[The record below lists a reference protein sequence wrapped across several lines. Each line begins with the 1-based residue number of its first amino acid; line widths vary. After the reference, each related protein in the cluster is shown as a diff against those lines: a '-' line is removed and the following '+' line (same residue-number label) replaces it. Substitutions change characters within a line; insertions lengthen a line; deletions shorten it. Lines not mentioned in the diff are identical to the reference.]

1 MKSKGIRVYETL
13 RKPTTAA
20 LLLVYLA
27 CMVLACRFLKFGT
40 RGIDALYMYVR
51 YFYFPAMILTVL
63 AYLSGI
69 TSFRSRTDE
78 VLSAKKYPGYYQNR
92 TFLFILGYALFLLAS
107 LLVVLLRL
115 SVSNDV
121 SDYFLGY
128 VGKSF
133 AYNLV
138 LPLLISLGVAYL
150 AARMGSGIGSAVLL
164 VLFLLLTSPVF
175 TSLAWYT
182 KPAIPVDQMLEAVLR
197 PFRIFYEN
205 NSWAPCVLV
214 GLQTGPSRGSLLL
227 FWVLFLAAAICFSL
241 LRRRGLRRAVSG
253 VLALASL
260 GCLVYACLPSGGYQR
275 VDDMSW
281 NGTMGDYI
289 CYYSDQPVGVD
300 YDDIDYTFTDYD
312 LELDFSRDLAVK
324 AKLQLHADTPATQF
338 EFTLYHCYRIRSLTG
353 QDVPV
358 TWSREGDIVTI
369 TTQEPVTDCT
379 LLLSYRGGHRI
390 FFADGDGAMLPGW
403 FPWYPMAGRHQVVLN
418 FETFPS
424 CYNVFNRIEPA
435 RISIQ
440 TGNSFTTLTNLEETG
455 DGSFAGTGDSI
466 TLLGGE
472 IVLLPEGQ
480 VRNYVPL
487 ELYEDPETWSTA
499 LVQQWRDTCDTLKL
513 YGLEPPADADSEIL
527 VAAEEI
533 GRFGTDLNRI
543 AIFDGYILTCGSGIS
558 IDTVSKELFL
568 QYNSESYLASIL
580 CSWGGLQES
589 PQETC
594 SYWLGYLQ
602 GGGSNHPLET
612 ALREALEAAQAAEK
626 GGEAVGKIA
635 QFLCEEGA
643 TGNEQA
649 FLEGLRDQYDSN

>member
-1 MKSKGIRVYETL
+1 MKANRIRLYETL

-20 LLLVYLA
+20 LVLVCLA
-27 CMVLACRFLKFGT
+27 CMVLACRFFRFGT
-40 RGIDALYMYVR
+40 HGINALYMYVR
-51 YFYFPAMILTVL
+51 YFYFPVLILTAL

-78 VLSAKKYPGYYQNR
+78 VLSAQKYPGYYQNR
-92 TFLFILGYALFLLAS
+92 TFLFILGCALFLLAF
-107 LLVVLLRL
+107 LLVILLVL
-115 SVSNDV
+115 SAANDV
-121 SDYFLGY
+121 TDDFLGY

-133 AYNLV
+133 VYNLV

-150 AARMGSGIGSAVLL
+150 TARMGRRIGSAVLL
-164 VLFLLLTSPVF
+164 VLYLLLTSPVF
-175 TSLAWYT
+175 TNLVWYT
-182 KPAIPVDQMLEAVLR
+182 KPAIPVDQILEALLR

-205 NSWAPCVLV
+205 GSWAPCVQV

-227 FWVLFLAAAICFSL
+227 FWVLFLAAAICFSQ
-241 LRRRGLRRAVSG
+241 LRRRALRRAISG

-260 GCLVYACLPSGGYQR
+260 GCLVYGCLPSGGYQR

-281 NGTMGDYI
+281 DGTMGDYI
-289 CYYSDQPVGVD
+289 SYYSDQPVGVY
-300 YDDIDYTFTDYD
+300 YDDIDYAFTDYD
-312 LELDFSRDLAVK
+312 LELDFGRELAVT
-324 AKLQLHADTPATQF
+324 ARLQLHSETPATQF
-338 EFTLYHCYRIRSLTG
+338 EFTLYHRYRIRSLTG

-358 TWSREGDIVTI
+358 TWSREGDIVTL

-379 LLLSYRGGHRI
+379 LLLSYRGGHKI

-403 FPWYPMAGRHQVVLN
+403 FPWYPMAGRHQVILN

-435 RISIQ
+435 HISIQ
-440 TGNSFTTLTNLEETG
+440 TDVSFTTLTNLEEG
-455 DGSFAGTGDSI
+455 EDGSFSGTGDSI
-466 TLLGGE
+466 TLLGGQ
-472 IVLLPEGQ
+472 ISLLPQGQ
-480 VRNYVPL
+480 VRNCIPL
-487 ELYEDPETWSTA
+487 ELYEDPETWSA
-499 LVQQWRDTCDTLKL
+499 SLVQQWQEICTTLER

-533 GRFGTDLNRI
+533 GRFGSDLNRVSF
-543 AIFDGYILTCGSGIS
+543 FDGYILTWGGGIS

-568 QYNSESYLASIL
+568 RYNSESYLASIL
-580 CSWGGLQES
+580 CSWGGLQET

-602 GGGSNHPLET
+602 GGGSTHPLEI
-612 ALREALEAAQAAEK
+612 ALREALEAAEGAGK
-626 GGEAVGKIA
+626 GGEAVGEIA
-635 QFLCEEGA
+635 RFLSEEGA

-649 FLEGLRDQYDSN
+649 FLERLRDQYDSN

>member
-1 MKSKGIRVYETL
+1 MKANRIRLYETL

-20 LLLVYLA
+20 LVLVCLA
-27 CMVLACRFLKFGT
+27 CMVLACRFFRFGT
-40 RGIDALYMYVR
+40 HGINALYMYVR
-51 YFYFPAMILTVL
+51 YFYFPVLILTAL

-78 VLSAKKYPGYYQNR
+78 VLSAQKYPGYYQNR
-92 TFLFILGYALFLLAS
+92 TFLFILGCALFLLAF
-107 LLVVLLRL
+107 LLVILLVL
-115 SVSNDV
+115 SAANDV
-121 SDYFLGY
+121 TDDFFRYC
-128 VGKSF
+128 GKSF
-133 AYNLV
+133 VYNLV

-150 AARMGSGIGSAVLL
+150 TARMGRRIGSAVLL

-175 TSLAWYT
+175 TNLVWYT
-182 KPAIPVDQMLEAVLR
+182 KPAIPVDQILEAVLR

-205 NSWAPCVLV
+205 GSWAPCVQV

-227 FWVLFLAAAICFSL
+227 FWVLFLAAAICGSL
-241 LRRRGLRRAVSG
+241 LRRRALRRAISG

-281 NGTMGDYI
+281 NGIMGDYTS
-289 CYYSDQPVGVD
+289 YYSDQPVGVD

-324 AKLQLHADTPATQF
+324 AKLQLHSDTPATQF
-338 EFTLYHCYRIRSLTG
+338 EFTLYHRYRIRSLTG
-353 QDVPV
+353 QDVSV

-379 LLLSYRGGHRI
+379 LLLSYRGGHQI

-403 FPWYPMAGRHQVVLN
+403 FPWYPMAGRHQVILN

-435 RISIQ
+435 HISIQ
-440 TGNSFTTLTNLEETG
+440 TDGSFTTLTNLEEG
-455 DGSFAGTGDSI
+455 EDGSFSGTGDSI
-466 TLLGGE
+466 TLLGGQ
-472 IVLLPEGQ
+472 ISLLPQGQ
-480 VRNYVPL
+480 IRNCIPL
-487 ELYEDPETWSTA
+487 ELYEDPKTWSA
-499 LVQQWRDTCDTLKL
+499 SLVQQWQEICTTLER
-513 YGLEPPADADSEIL
+513 YGLEPPADADTEIL

-533 GRFGTDLNRI
+533 GRFGSDLNRVSF
-543 AIFDGYILTCGSGIS
+543 FDDYILTWGGGIS

-568 QYNSESYLASIL
+568 RYNSESYLASIL
-580 CSWGGLQES
+580 CSWGGLQGT

-602 GGGSNHPLET
+602 GGGSTHPLEI
-612 ALREALEAAQAAEK
+612 ALREALEAAEGAGK
-626 GGEAVGKIA
+626 GGEAVGEIA
-635 QFLCEEGA
+635 RFLSEEGA

-649 FLEGLRDQYDSN
+649 FLERLRDQYDSN

>member
-1 MKSKGIRVYETL
+1 MKKRILLYETL

-20 LLLVYLA
+20 LVLVCFA
-27 CMVLACRFLKFGT
+27 CILLACRFFRFGT
-40 RGIDALYMYVR
+40 SGIGALYMYVR
-51 YFYFPAMILTVL
+51 YFYFPSALLTVL

-92 TFLFILGYALFLLAS
+92 VFLFVLGCSVVLLAA
-107 LLVVLLRL
+107 LLVVLLVV
-115 SVSNDV
+115 SASNDA
-121 SDYFLGY
+121 SDYFFSY

-133 AYNLV
+133 VYNLV
-138 LPLLISLGVAYL
+138 FPLLISLGVAYL
-150 AARMGSGIGSAVLL
+150 TARMDHRIGSAALL

-175 TSLAWYT
+175 TNLVWYT
-182 KPAIPVDQMLEAVLR
+182 RPAIPVDQMLEAVLR

-205 NSWAPCVLV
+205 NSWAPCVQV

-227 FWVLFLAAAICFSL
+227 FWVLFLTAAICFSL

-281 NGTMGDYI
+281 NGTMEDYLS
-289 CYYSDQPVGVD
+289 YYSDQPVGVHHD
-300 YDDIDYTFTDYD
+300 EIDYTFTHYD
-312 LELDFSRDLAVK
+312 LKLDFNRNLAVK
-324 AKLQLHADTPATQF
+324 ARLQLHSETPATQF
-338 EFTLYHCYRIRSLTG
+338 QFTLYHRYRIRSLTG
-353 QDVPV
+353 ADVPV
-358 TWSREGDIVTI
+358 TWSREGDIVTL
-369 TTQEPVTDCT
+369 TTREPVTDCT
-379 LLLSYRGGHRI
+379 LVLSYRGGHRI
-390 FFADGDGAMLPGW
+390 FFADGDGALLPGW
-403 FPWYPMAGRHQVVLN
+403 FPWYPMAGRHQVILN

-435 RISIQ
+435 NISIQ
-440 TGNSFTTLTNLEETG
+440 TDGNFTTLTNLEEG
-455 DGSFAGTGDSI
+455 EDGSFSGTGDSI

-480 VRNYVPL
+480 VRNCVPL
-487 ELYEDPETWSTA
+487 ELYQDPETWSVS
-499 LVQQWRDTCDTLKL
+499 LVQQWQQICATLER
-513 YGLEPPADADSEIL
+513 YGLEPPAGADGNIL
-527 VAAEEI
+527 VAAEEM
-533 GRFGTDLNRI
+533 GRFGADLNRF
-543 AIFDGYILTCGSGIS
+543 ALFDGYILTCGGGVSLA
-558 IDTVSKELFL
+558 TVSKEMFL
-568 QYNSESYLASIL
+568 RYNSDSYLASL
-580 CSWGGLQES
+580 ACSWGGLQES

-602 GGGSNHPLET
+602 GRGSSNPLET
-612 ALREALEAAQAAEK
+612 ALREALEAAEAAGA
-626 GGEAVGKIA
+626 GGEAVGQIA
-635 QFLCEEGA
+635 RFLCEPGA